1 MDCRSW
7 ENANVMVVSC
17 IRSWPSSLS
26 REDITA
32 LFPQD
37 VSHLWEMKDTVF
49 CLTHRGTLS
58 PAFIHFPFI
67 SSAVSAFESSGVLSY
82 FLIIKHLQFEPD
94 NMGNIIKPC
103 FKVLTLF
110 ADMSLGTFLL
120 MFNLNTIV
128 VGTEQPEINWG
139 TYWNQNI
146 ESKIELQEGKLSGDR
161 SSPPI
166 MAGKFYWSSLN
177 IMSRSSLL
185 KSFQSMAMALTLE

>member
-1 MDCRSW
+1 MSATCGRW
-7 ENANVMVVSC
+7 KTRCFVWLTEEL
-17 IRSWPSSLS
+17 SLPHS
-26 REDITA
+26 
-32 LFPQD
+32 
-37 VSHLWEMKDTVF
+37 
-49 CLTHRGTLS
+49 
-58 PAFIHFPFI
+58 FI

-185 KSFQSMAMALTLE
+185 KSFQSMAMALILE